1 MTILLSGELLSQAP
15 TSIGFSPGLH
25 LEWGI
30 GGEGNSSGHRGLQS
44 SSVFPSYVTFSNLLS
59 SAFVFGIGK

>member
-44 SSVFPSYVTFSNLLS
+44 SPVFPSYVTFSKSLILCLR
-59 SAFVFGIGK
+59 F

>member
-15 TSIGFSPGLH
+15 TSIGFIPGLH

-44 SSVFPSYVTFSNLLS
+44 SSVFPSYVTFSKSLILCLC
-59 SAFVFGIGK
+59 FWHR